1 MDHQEQGKAGLR
13 QFERPGSACNQ
24 VLVAEDD
31 AMFRRI
37 LRSWLEAWGY
47 HVTIAE
53 DGARAWEILQQEP
66 RPQVIILDWMMPE
79 MNGLD
84 LCRKVREENRHPY
97 QYVLLA
103 TARDAKQDMVR
114 GLEAGADDYL
124 TKPFDKSE
132 LRARLRACNRILTLQ
147 QGQMLAQEQLR
158 FQATHDPLT
167 GVWNRG
173 AILETLRREL
183 ERSARSHTATGLLML
198 DIDHF
203 KKINDSYGHLTGDA
217 ALREVTHRIL
227 NAVRTYDSVGR
238 YGGEE
243 FLIVLPGCGKD
254 ELDHGAE
261 RIRAAVDSGPI
272 LLNGAELCITVS
284 LGAMVTTGGATSDL
298 QMLAA
303 VDAALYRAKQ
313 IGRNRTV
320 LSDLVFS

>member
-1 MDHQEQGKAGLR
+1 MKIVEPGTAKLME
-13 QFERPGSACNQ
+13 FEPPGDSCNR

-37 LRSWLEAWGY
+37 LQSWLEAWGY
-47 HVTIAE
+47 RVTVAE
-53 DGARAWEILQQEP
+53 DGAKAWNILQQEFP
-66 RPQVIILDWMMPE
+66 PQVVILDWVMPE
-79 MNGLD
+79 INGLD
-84 LCRKVREENRHPY
+84 VCRKVREQKRTPY
-97 QYVLLA
+97 QYILLA
-103 TARDAKQDMVR
+103 TAKDAKQDLVR

-124 TKPFDKSE
+124 TKPFDQSE

-147 QGQMLAQEQLR
+147 DDQMQAQEQLR

-183 ERSARSHTATGLLML
+183 ERSARSKTATGLLML

-203 KKINDSYGHLTGDA
+203 KRINDTHGHLTGDA
-217 ALREVTHRIL
+217 ALKEVTQRIVR
-227 NAVRTYDSVGR
+227 AVRSYDSVGR

-243 FLIVLPGCGKD
+243 FLIVLPGCGQD

-261 RIRAAVDSGPI
+261 RIRSAVDSGPM
-272 LLNGAELCITVS
+272 LLNGSKLSITVS
-284 LGAMVTTGGATSDL
+284 LGAAVTTGGTTCDTQILS
-298 QMLAA
+298 A
-303 VDAALYRAKQ
+303 VDSALYRAKE

-320 LSDLVFS
+320 RSDLVFN